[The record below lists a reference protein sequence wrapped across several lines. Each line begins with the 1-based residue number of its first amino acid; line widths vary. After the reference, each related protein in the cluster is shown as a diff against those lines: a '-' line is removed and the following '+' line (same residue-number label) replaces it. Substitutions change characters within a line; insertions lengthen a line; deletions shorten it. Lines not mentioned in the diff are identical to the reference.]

1 MLKEKF
7 LLGIFL
13 LGSGIHA
20 AAGTASLIDEALYL
34 FEMKGEYAEAISI
47 LEKVSVE
54 GSVREKE
61 TAFFNLGKIF
71 ELSGNHSSALF
82 YYREA
87 LMLASSDKI
96 AYYLSGKIAAL
107 DSSPEPL
114 VKNYQK
120 LTSPITRVFSGES
133 PAIALENGQLLR
145 FQNQKW
151 TTSPSALIPEN
162 AIVHAVSSTGVWF
175 SIPEK
180 FTLHFQPH
188 QSQKKGNV
196 YSLNSPITSFLLISP
211 NQAVVNTERQ
221 FFFAGP
227 EGMRYSVNARYKD
240 CLIAGIFSH
249 TNQLIL
255 NCPDNALHL
264 IQADDGSENAVISQV
279 DPIQN
284 VLVRQEGIIL
294 TTANSIWYYK
304 PLRNWGAIWRVS
316 GGNIEDVSF
325 FGKHLAVLESSGNL
339 QLLDLENGNTVSRIS
354 TGGEEIHPMHQG
366 TLGVF
371 TQEGTLTVFD
381 TLLAPL
387 WKFHFGQRLAAPPV
401 YTAEETFLPIA
412 GNTLAA
418 ISPLHY
424 GKKPLVSQVL
434 AEEAIRLTQN
444 NHWAQ
449 VDTILDSLFR
459 LEPGNAT
466 AWFLHA
472 LSLERNK
479 APKEKQQLA
488 WAEVARF
495 SIEDP
500 EHAPVIL
507 NHYSHVIGAHY
518 VKELHTSPRTLYPYL
533 FGDSQNLYTVDVAT
547 ESIQNINPE
556 NGTMRWV
563 RPLGKL
569 ENSPVMLY
577 SDQSFI
583 IASGFKLHF
592 YHFGLENLPPESLEL
607 PGKPFQM
614 HSTDDAVYISTW
626 NGFLIKILKQKL
638 QFAWSR
644 KIFTLPFH
652 FTVNENT
659 LSVASLDGEIL
670 QLNENSGQILRK
682 TAPLRA
688 SVSGLHQADSLLVIT
703 LNDNQIH
710 ILTPQFER
718 QAEINTKQG
727 IASLQTLNIAG
738 KSYLLTGHSGQQI
751 SLYETESGNHLWS
764 YQGQG
769 SIFVSP
775 VVHENMAWID
785 QKNEIIGI
793 ALPEG
798 TVKQRFK
805 TPGGSGPPLIL
816 NRILFSAS
824 PKKLLYAF
832 PLSENR

>member
-13 LGSGIHA
+13 LSSGIHA
-20 AAGTASLIDEALYL
+20 AGMASLIDEALYL
-34 FEMKGEYAEAISI
+34 FEMKGEYAEAQAI

-54 GSVREKE
+54 GDIEDKE
-61 TAFFNLGKIF
+61 AAFFNLGKIF

-87 LMLASSDKI
+87 LTLTTSDKI
-96 AYYLSGKIAAL
+96 AYYLAGKITAL

-114 VKNYQK
+114 VKNYHK
-120 LTSPITRVFSGES
+120 LTSPVTRVFPGEP
-133 PAIALENGQLLR
+133 PAIVLENGQLFR

-151 TTSPSALIPEN
+151 TVSPSALIPEN
-162 AIVHAVSSTGVWF
+162 AIVHAVSSTGIWF
-175 SIPEK
+175 SLPDN

-196 YSLNSPITSFLLISP
+196 YPLNSQVTSFLLVSP
-211 NQAVVNTERQ
+211 NQAVVNTEREL
-221 FFFAGP
+221 FFASA
-227 EGMRYSVNARYKD
+227 EGVRYSVNNRYKD
-240 CLIAGIFSH
+240 CLLSGVFSH

-264 IQADDGSENAVISQV
+264 IQVNDGSENAVISQV
-279 DPIQN
+279 GPIQN

-294 TTANSIWYYK
+294 TTANSIWFYK
-304 PLRNWGAIWRVS
+304 PLRNWGAAWHIS

-339 QLLDLENGNTVSRIS
+339 LLLDLENGNTLSKIS

-366 TLGVF
+366 MLGVF

-387 WKFHFGQRLAAPPV
+387 WKFHFGQRLSAPPV
-401 YTAEETFLPIA
+401 YIAETTFLPLA
-412 GNTLAA
+412 NNTLAA
-418 ISPLHY
+418 INPLYY
-424 GKKPLVSQVL
+424 GKKPLVSQIL
-434 AEEAIRLTQN
+434 AEEASRLSQH
-444 NHWAQ
+444 NHWSQ

-472 LSLERNK
+472 VSLERSD

-488 WAEVARF
+488 WSEVARF

-500 EHAPVIL
+500 DHAPAIL
-507 NHYSHVIGAHY
+507 NHYSHVIGARY
-518 VKELHTSPRTLYPYL
+518 VKVLHTSPRTLYPSL

-556 NGTMRWV
+556 NGTVRWV
-563 RPLGKL
+563 RSLGKL

-583 IASGFKLHF
+583 IASGFKLNF
-592 YHFGLENLPPESLEL
+592 YHFGRENLPPESLEL

-614 HSTDDAVYISTW
+614 HATNQAVYISTW
-626 NGFLIKILKQKL
+626 NGFLIKVLKQKL

-659 LSVASLDGEIL
+659 VSVASLDGEIL
-670 QLNENSGQILRK
+670 QLDENSGQILRK
-682 TAPLRA
+682 TAPLHTPVA
-688 SVSGLHQADSLLVIT
+688 GLQKADSLLVIT
-703 LNDNQIH
+703 LNDNQIR
-710 ILTPQFER
+710 ILTPQFEK

-738 KSYLLTGHSGQQI
+738 KSYLLAGQSGQLI
-751 SLYETESGNHLWS
+751 SLYETKSGNHLWS

-775 VVHENMAWID
+775 VIHENMAWID

-816 NRILFSAS
+816 NRTLFSAS

-832 PLSENR
+832 PLSENRK